1 MEALGKL
8 FGSLA
13 RVKVMKLFLFNDDAV
28 FDRNEVS
35 KRSKISP
42 HVATKELNLLKKS
55 GLIRKKKAGFY
66 LDQTFPFLIPLKD
79 MLMYSAPMHNKEI
92 SKRLSGVGKVKAVV
106 VSGVF
111 IQNPESR
118 LDILVV
124 GDDISANRLKTVIG
138 GMESEIGRE
147 LRFALLET
155 ADFKYRQGVCDRLVR
170 DVFEYPHKVVVD
182 KVGIEYAR

>member
-8 FGSLA
+8 FGSLP
-13 RVKVMKLFLFNDDAV
+13 RVKVMKLFLFNDEAV
-28 FDRNEVS
+28 FNKKEVS

-42 HVATKELNLLKKS
+42 SVSSKEVNLLFKA
-55 GLIRKKKAGFY
+55 GLLRKKKTGFY
-66 LDQTFPFLIPLKD
+66 LDKNFPFLIPLQD
-79 MLMYSAPMHNKEI
+79 LLMHSAPMQNKEI

-124 GDDISANRLKTVIG
+124 GDDISQNRLKSVIG
-138 GMESEIGRE
+138 NMESEIGRE

-170 DVFEYPHKVVVD
+170 DVFESPHKVVVD

>member
-1 MEALGKL
+1 MESLGKL

-13 RVKVMKLFLFNDDAV
+13 KVKVMKLFLFNDDAV
-28 FDRNEVS
+28 FDKKEVA
-35 KRSKISP
+35 KRAKISQ
-42 HVATKELNLLKKS
+42 HSITRELNLLVKS
-55 GLIRKKKAGFY
+55 GLLKKKKTGFF
-66 LDQTFPFLIPLKD
+66 LDKSFPFLNALKD
-79 MLMYSAPMHNKEI
+79 LLMHSAPMQNKEI
-92 SKRLSGVGKVKAVV
+92 SKRLSGVGKIKAVV

-124 GDDISANRLKTVIG
+124 GDDISPNRLKTVIG
-138 GMESEIGRE
+138 NMESEIGRE

-155 ADFKYRQGVCDRLVR
+155 SDFKYRQGVCDRLVR

>member
-13 RVKVMKLFLFNDDAV
+13 RVKVMKLFLFNEEAV
-28 FDRNEVS
+28 FDKREVS
-35 KRSKISP
+35 KRSKISLTM
-42 HVATKELNLLKKS
+42 ASRELNLLKKS
-55 GLIRKKKAGFY
+55 GLLRKKKTGFY
-66 LDQTFPFLIPLKD
+66 LDRTFPFLTPLKEL
-79 MLMYSAPMHNKEI
+79 LMYSAPMQNKEI

-124 GDDISANRLKTVIG
+124 GDDISQNRLKSVIG
-138 GMESEIGRE
+138 NMESEIGRE

-170 DVFEYPHKVVVD
+170 DVFEYPHKIVVD
-182 KVGIEYAR
+182 KVGIEYSR

>member
-13 RVKVMKLFLFNDDAV
+13 RVKVIKLFLFNDDAI
-28 FDRNEVS
+28 FDKKEVS
-35 KRSKISP
+35 RRTKTAP
-42 HVATKELNLLKKS
+42 HNITRELNLLIKS
-55 GLIRKKKAGFY
+55 GFLKKKKQGYFLNKNFGF
-66 LDQTFPFLIPLKD
+66 LTPLKEL
-79 MLMYSAPMHNKEI
+79 LMYSAPMREKEI

-111 IQNPESR
+111 IQNTESR

-124 GDDISANRLKTVIG
+124 GDDISQNRLKTAIG
-138 GMESEIGRE
+138 NMESEIGRE

-170 DVFEYPHKVVVD
+170 DVFEQPHKIVVD